1 MIFSGSE
8 PSEFFDVHTVSQYQ
22 ALHFRI
28 LFSNRTGSYCV
39 RIRIPDPHGLFHFT
53 YSPHRESPVIL
64 CDRTDTYESQQK
76 NSHSAMRVGKGRVLG
91 TPLPDVSRL
100 RRILVFCRLSPV
112 IVRRGSVKLPK
123 TNYPSE
129 F

>member
-1 MIFSGSE
+1 MCTPF
-8 PSEFFDVHTVSQYQ
+8 PSSKLFTSVSY
-22 ALHFRI
+22 FRI
-28 LFSNRTGSYCV
+28 ALDRI

-91 TPLPDVSRL
+91 TTYQTFPDSVGFWFSC
-100 RRILVFCRLSPV
+100 CRLLSSDGV
-112 IVRRGSVKLPK
+112 V
-123 TNYPSE
+123 
-129 F
+129 